1 MTLPDSVDDVIEER
15 QPKLNSIHLVI
26 NDSDISGNKQV
37 SADTSPHEERKPYN
51 YVSVV
56 AHLGD
61 KYSNRQDKPIYS
73 SDDDDISADENSMA
87 NYNHINEEF
96 KTEGRCSSS
105 KKMRKTKESYS
116 YSQDDNSGSGDPIP
130 DNDYNHFSQD
140 VDYKKMSYNA
150 VKREIAHSYEQDAV
164 RKYSS
169 ALDILASYLKG
180 QKIIYMEARNY
191 TVSILNRL
199 MLPAIF
205 LSALSAVIQSP
216 LEAVESGNVVLA
228 SISAFVA
235 FILAII
241 NYLKLDAAA
250 EAHKISSHQY
260 DKLQSKVEFQSG
272 QVLLFSHPLLT
283 NDTLVGQWGLHKQMI
298 ADSCAFSDNKEFA
311 EKRFEWIKHQEKTK
325 LDELYKE
332 RQDAEL
338 KMIVSMRENIK
349 TVEEKISDIK
359 ETNQFV
365 IPRVIRHNYPLI
377 YNTNVFSIIK
387 KIDDYKART
396 LTNLKNVKNELRYID
411 ALKTKN
417 HHNIPQSYHNRY
429 DVLFRQKKN
438 LIHTILFLN
447 TAFSMIDKMFQQEI
461 KNAEYREKHWLRFTI
476 HRVRSFCISL
486 KRCALTE
493 YVDPEK
499 CGGEIMKKLLSD
511 DSPIDINDDDIDFI
525 MKNHKLRKK
534 ILSNKKM
541 ASDETQ
547 V

>member
-1 MTLPDSVDDVIEER
+1 MASLDATDAIVEEMSTG
-15 QPKLNSIHLVI
+15 LNSINLVI
-26 NDSDISGNKQV
+26 NDSNISGDKPVSVDISNN
-37 SADTSPHEERKPYN
+37 EEREPYN

-56 AHLGD
+56 AHLGA
-61 KYSNRQDKPIYS
+61 KYSNRQEKPIYS
-73 SDDDDISADENSMA
+73 SDDDISADENSMA
-87 NYNHINEEF
+87 NYNHINEDF
-96 KTEGRCSSS
+96 KSGS
-105 KKMRKTKESYS
+105 KGKGSGKNWRKTKESYS

-130 DNDYNHFSQD
+130 DNNYNHFSQD

-311 EKRFEWIKHQEKTK
+311 EKRFEWIKQQEKTK

-461 KNAEYREKHWLRFTI
+461 KNAEYREKHWMRFTI

-486 KRCALTE
+486 KHCALTE

-541 ASDETQ
+541 VSDETQ